1 MTHNYLE
8 DSVHQPSAADVKQ
21 AEIVVNVVDGIAY
34 TSTDGSDVVDMGGA
48 IIHQN
53 PNVLNHNYELRAGMS
68 GVAASGLTIADT
80 KTFTIP
86 DGSTLSII

>member
-48 IIHQN
+48 IVHQN
-53 PNVLNHNYELRAGMS
+53 PNVLNHDYELRAGMS
-68 GVAASGLTIADT
+68 GVVASGFTIADT